1 MNSWLNGQPGILAH
15 MRTTGIELGFFA
27 SRDETGPVPGV
38 VMIHDVWGLT
48 DHTRDLAT
56 RLAGEGFAVLALDLY
71 RRLGDVKIENPG
83 AWMRGLSDPQILG
96 DAQAGIDFLAA
107 QPATQGSRIGITGFC
122 MGGMY
127 ALMAGCSCTGLS
139 ASVPFYGLLSHRH
152 GILYDEQGLDPALKP
167 REPLDA
173 VRDLSCPTLAFF
185 GDQDEFIPLA
195 DIEQLRARMAE
206 TGQPAEAVVYPG
218 AGHAFMNDT
227 RPDAFRP
234 DDAAD
239 AWAKM
244 VEFLRKRLG

>member
-1 MNSWLNGQPGILAH
+1 MK
-15 MRTTGIELGFFA
+15 TTDVELGFFA
-27 SRDETGPVPGV
+27 RPEATGSVPGV

-48 DHTRDLAT
+48 DHARDLAG
-56 RLAGEGFAVLALDLY
+56 RLAAEGFAVLALDLY
-71 RRLGDVKIENPG
+71 RRLDEVKIENPG
-83 AWMRGLSDPQILG
+83 VWMRGLSDPQILG

-107 QPATQGSRIGITGFC
+107 QPATDGMRVGITGFC

-152 GILYDEQGLDPALKP
+152 GILYDENGLDPALKP
-167 REPLDA
+167 SEPLDV
-173 VRDLSCPTLAFF
+173 VRDLNCPTLAFF

-195 DIEQLRARMAE
+195 DIELLRARMAE

-227 RPDAFRP
+227 RPDAYRP

-244 VEFLRKRLG
+244 VAFLRERLG